1 MSIKKIR
8 LFCLD
13 IVASLRGVSLLSHW
27 VKLLSQISPLTT
39 SRWVSSRGKKTLVLI
54 SSESMLL
61 SVSFEIDEV
70 RSETLFRKPSS
81 YLHRLQCPSWHIKF
95 LICFYRTFFNTGN
108 PFDFSEKQPLVNVI
122 CQSCSGKWKFNME
135 TSSTW
140 LRWDSITSVFLWILW
155 LQTLYCF

>member
-1 MSIKKIR
+1 
-8 LFCLD
+8 
-13 IVASLRGVSLLSHW
+13 
-27 VKLLSQISPLTT
+27 
-39 SRWVSSRGKKTLVLI
+39 
-54 SSESMLL
+54 MLL

-122 CQSCSGKWKFNME
+122 WQSCSGKWKFNME

-155 LQTLYCF
+155 LQTLYCFQALVQWWLNFIFRILNDNINGLRAKYW